1 MGNPEVPPAQDS
13 GWGASPAFQTWRPRF
28 DTTGLLTPGRNPGDR
43 TGQATDFG
51 LGSPTQYKDKA
62 GTTLR
67 LLVRLCA
74 SSIHTRSGPASNPF
88 SW

>member
-1 MGNPEVPPAQDS
+1 MGCFAGVPDVETAV
-13 GWGASPAFQTWRPRF
+13 